1 MLSEGSRL
9 ESTGHLKHSR
19 AVDQH
24 KLPEGESL
32 VRGYKTCVLG
42 ATLGITEKM
51 EARPQP
57 PLLVPQAWT
66 RDEGVRSCDSDLFL
80 LSLVKLTERM
90 LRCLLS
96 LRG

>member
-1 MLSEGSRL
+1 MRDPDWNQL
-9 ESTGHLKHSR
+9 GHLKQSR